1 MRIDPINSSV
11 EDIIH
16 QIRYHEKMRDY
27 YSGNARA
34 KKSQQQDI
42 NWLHGLL
49 KDREVKTR
57 LIGNI
62 IRMAT

>member
-11 EDIIH
+11 EDIVH